1 MSNATATA
9 AFTIGETLTT
19 RFIGDWDSILTA
31 TVISRTAKRITL
43 KVIGYS
49 EPKTVG
55 IITDHDGNEFC
66 FPLGRYSMAPTFKPS
81 VPSNVIAFA

>member
-1 MSNATATA
+1 MTTTATATFLA
-9 AFTIGETLTT
+9 GETLTT

-43 KVIGYS
+43 KVVGYS

-55 IITDHDGNEFC
+55 ILKDSDGNEFC
-66 FPLGRYSMAPTFKPS
+66 FPLGRYSMAATFKAQA
-81 VPSNVIAFA
+81 PSNVVAFA

>member
-1 MSNATATA
+1 MTATFNSFFA
-9 AFTIGETLTT
+9 GETLTT

-43 KVIGYS
+43 KVAGYI

-55 IITDHDGNEFC
+55 ILKDSDGNEFC

-81 VPSNVIAFA
+81 VPTNVIPIS